1 MGSSKENQEESVLAP
16 LTEIKRLRRALPCR
30 IMEYGISHPAQDS
43 HNENCREI
51 CWQPCSRIIHVFLS
65 SSLAII
71 FSRLKSPSLRSAFLI
86 LSSVFALLHLSY
98 SVIAPQVPIF
108 PFFTAKGEQAE
119 WILLDVDAN
128 ISSME
133 GWKMNNQ
140 PTIQGQQDNSI
151 KEREGGE
158 PEGVRWW

>member
-65 SSLAII
+65 SSLATKVT
-71 FSRLKSPSLRSAFLI
+71 FFAFC
-86 LSSVFALLHLSY
+86 LSN
-98 SVIAPQVPIF
+98 SVISFSLYFTSHTPSSPRKSQF
-108 PFFTAKGEQAE
+108 FHFFTAKGEQAE
-119 WILLDVDAN
+119 WILLGVDAN